1 LIADPAYGNRTMDVD
16 AFQSAWTGNIGFI
29 VRRRDG
35 IVPPN
40 ELLQSSTDTLRPSD
54 AAVRSALR

>member
-1 LIADPAYGNRTMDVD
+1 MHVED
-16 AFQSAWTGNIGFI
+16 FESAWTQNIGFI

-35 IVPPN
+35 IAPPN
-40 ELLQSSTDTLRPSD
+40 QLLQSSTDTLRPSD